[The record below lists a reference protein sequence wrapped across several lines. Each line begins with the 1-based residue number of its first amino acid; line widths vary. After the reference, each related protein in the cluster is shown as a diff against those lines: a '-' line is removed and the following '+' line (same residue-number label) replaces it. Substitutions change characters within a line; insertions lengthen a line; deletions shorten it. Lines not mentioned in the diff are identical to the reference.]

1 MATIAQARRIASPM
15 ARRPR
20 TMQGFQLDGLLR
32 RLGFRGLGATGR
44 WRSHKTAG
52 KKAFQA
58 GDYNEAEKHFSAAL
72 ENIDALGTG
81 NTRAAATLNN
91 LALVYKKQG
100 KYGKAEICLRRA
112 LRIYESVMPGHIHV
126 ASVLTNLAGLYH
138 TQGKKTEAEP
148 LRQRA
153 RAIIDAGIGQVAGT
167 AG

>member
-1 MATIAQARRIASPM
+1 
-15 ARRPR
+15 
-20 TMQGFQLDGLLR
+20 MQWFQLAALLR
-32 RLGFRGLGATGR
+32 PLGLRGLGATGR
-44 WRSHKTAG
+44 WRSHKSAG

-58 GDYNEAEKHFSAAL
+58 GNYDEAEKHFSAAL
-72 ENIDALGTG
+72 KHIDALGTG

-112 LRIYESVMPGHIHV
+112 LRIYESVMPEHVHV

-138 TQGKKTEAEP
+138 AQGNNAEAEP
-148 LRQRA
+148 LRRRA
-153 RAIIDAGIGQVAGT
+153 REIIDAGIGQVAGR

>member
-1 MATIAQARRIASPM
+1 
-15 ARRPR
+15 
-20 TMQGFQLDGLLR
+20 MQWFQLSALLR
-32 RLGFRGLGATGR
+32 PLGLRGLGATGR

-52 KKAFQA
+52 LKAFQA
-58 GDYNEAEKHFSAAL
+58 RDYAEAERHFAAAL
-72 ENIDALGTG
+72 QHIDALGTG

-112 LRIYESVMPGHIHV
+112 LRIYESVMPEHVHV

-138 TQGKKTEAEP
+138 AQGKKAEAEP

-153 RAIIDAGIGQVAGT
+153 RAIVDAGIGQVAST

>member
-1 MATIAQARRIASPM
+1 
-15 ARRPR
+15 
-20 TMQGFQLDGLLR
+20 MQWFQLGALLR
-32 RLGFRGLGATGR
+32 PLALRGLGATGR

-58 GDYNEAEKHFSAAL
+58 GDYDEAEQHFSAAL
-72 ENIDALGTG
+72 KHIDALGTG

-112 LRIYESVMPGHIHV
+112 LRIYESVMPEHMHV

-138 TQGKKTEAEP
+138 VQGKNAEAEP
-148 LRQRA
+148 LRRRA
-153 RAIIDAGIGQVAGT
+153 RAIVDAGIGQVAGT
-167 AG
+167 GG